1 MSLARVGGTVS
12 LNSLVLS
19 TGVWRGNMGGSGFG
33 VCVSVGGRI

>member
-1 MSLARVGGTVS
+1 MGLAGVGGTVRFD
-12 LNSLVLS
+12 SLVLS